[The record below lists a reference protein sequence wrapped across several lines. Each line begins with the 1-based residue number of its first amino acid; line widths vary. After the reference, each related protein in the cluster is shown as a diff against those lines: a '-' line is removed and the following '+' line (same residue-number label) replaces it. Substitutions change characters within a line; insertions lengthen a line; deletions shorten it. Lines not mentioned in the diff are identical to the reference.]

1 MDINLMFI
9 NANDCPDGLS
19 CEFLQARKEKIIQK
33 LRDGEIE
40 PSSVTQHASSSRHP
54 TSEPNTDNQSEEE
67 EDDEEEEEEEQD
79 DEGDDKDNDFD
90 QAAHD
95 EELQLATRD
104 NMTLVDP
111 NLN

>member
-9 NANDCPDGLS
+9 NANDCPDDLS
-19 CEFLQARKEKIIQK
+19 CKFLQARKEKIIQK
-33 LRDGEIE
+33 LHDGEIE
-40 PSSVTQHASSSRHP
+40 PSSVTQHASPSCHP
-54 TSEPNTDNQSEEE
+54 TSEPNTDDQSEEE
-67 EDDEEEEEEEQD
+67 EDNEEEEEEEQD
-79 DEGDDKDNDFD
+79 DKGDDKDNDFH

-95 EELQLATRD
+95 EELQLATQD